1 MQMHPCNKVNKRYWI
16 LSRIGLIN
24 LQNILHN
31 LLYIQCVRTMVS
43 RNRAQKLGTIVYLLK
58 LQQYRLAN

>member
-31 LLYIQCVRTMVS
+31 LLYIQYVRTMVS